1 MHVTSLKN
9 HISQELLAAAN
20 DFVDLSLYTGR
31 PCINGRRGE
40 GGGGVRAVREGIF
53 DHGYFSPG
61 KSSEENSKNT

>member
-1 MHVTSLKN
+1 MHVTYLKN

-20 DFVDLSLYTGR
+20 NFVDLSLYTGR
-31 PCINGRRGE
+31 PCINGRRG
-40 GGGGVRAVREGIF
+40 EGIF